1 MLNLAAYHFT
11 PLDDPRGLA
20 GRLRQAATEAGLKG
34 TILVAPEG
42 INLFLAG
49 EDAAVRGLVDLLR
62 SLPGLQGLQPK
73 YSHSSRI
80 PFARLKVKLKPVI
93 IRFGH
98 PHATPLASGERAPA
112 VQPRTLARWLGQ
124 GGRDD
129 QGRPLV
135 LLALTFI
142 LPLLFM
148 LFSSLKPKDQIL
160 SDLTTFRAFLPVGD
174 LSLDNY
180 VGVFN
185 RVPVARFFLNSII
198 VTTTIVV
205 LGLVVN
211 SMAGFAIARLN
222 FRGKKILLGAI
233 IATLIV
239 PFETFAIPMVYLISK
254 LPRIGF
260 YPDGVALDWG
270 WNNSFEVLI
279 IPFIAN
285 AFSIFLFTQYY
296 SSIPKEL
303 DEAARVDGA
312 GWFKIYW
319 KVVSPLAMPAFATSA
334 ILTFLP
340 QWNSYLWPLLVIQQE
355 ELRPVQVG
363 LRYFFAS
370 GTAEGTPWGQIM
382 AYTSLITIPV
392 IIVFLMFQRAFI
404 SSIAS
409 SGVKG

>member
-1 MLNLAAYHFT
+1 MS
-11 PLDDPRGLA
+11 
-20 GRLRQAATEAGLKG
+20 ATTEEK
-34 TILVAPEG
+34 T
-42 INLFLAG
+42 
-49 EDAAVRGLVDLLR
+49 
-62 SLPGLQGLQPK
+62 SK
-73 YSHSSRI
+73 
-80 PFARLKVKLKPVI
+80 KV
-93 IRFGH
+93 
-98 PHATPLASGERAPA
+98 
-112 VQPRTLARWLGQ
+112 WLSYI
-124 GGRDD
+124 
-129 QGRPLV
+129 PLV

-270 WNNSFEVLI
+270 CNNSFEVLI

-285 AFSIFLFTQYY
+285 AFSIYLYY
-296 SSIPKEL
+296 SAFQSIPKEL
-303 DEAARVDGA
+303 DEAAAFLNLSLASLSWYRAQRIGPDHVRVGA
-312 GWFKIYW
+312 NSVRYGAN
-319 KVVSPLAMPAFATSA
+319 PGRPAS
-334 ILTFLP
+334 
-340 QWNSYLWPLLVIQQE
+340 
-355 ELRPVQVG
+355 LRPVHG
-363 LRYFFAS
+363 RRSAGPRARWRSARARHHAPRHACAATHRLR
-370 GTAEGTPWGQIM
+370 
-382 AYTSLITIPV
+382 
-392 IIVFLMFQRAFI
+392 R
-404 SSIAS
+404 
-409 SGVKG
+409 

>member
-1 MLNLAAYHFT
+1 MS
-11 PLDDPRGLA
+11 
-20 GRLRQAATEAGLKG
+20 ATTEEK
-34 TILVAPEG
+34 T
-42 INLFLAG
+42 
-49 EDAAVRGLVDLLR
+49 
-62 SLPGLQGLQPK
+62 SK
-73 YSHSSRI
+73 KS
-80 PFARLKVKLKPVI
+80 
-93 IRFGH
+93 
-98 PHATPLASGERAPA
+98 
-112 VQPRTLARWLGQ
+112 WLSYI
-124 GGRDD
+124 
-129 QGRPLV
+129 PLV

-205 LGLVVN
+205 LGLIVN

-222 FRGKKILLGAI
+222 FRGKKVLLGAI

-303 DEAARVDGA
+303 D
-312 GWFKIYW
+312 
-319 KVVSPLAMPAFATSA
+319 ATSA

-355 ELRPVQVG
+355 DLRPVQVG

-392 IIVFLMFQRAFI
+392 IIVFLLFQRAFI

>member
-1 MLNLAAYHFT
+1 MS
-11 PLDDPRGLA
+11 
-20 GRLRQAATEAGLKG
+20 ATTAEKKSSKG
-34 TILVAPEG
+34 WISY
-42 INLFLAG
+42 I
-49 EDAAVRGLVDLLR
+49 
-62 SLPGLQGLQPK
+62 
-73 YSHSSRI
+73 
-80 PFARLKVKLKPVI
+80 
-93 IRFGH
+93 
-98 PHATPLASGERAPA
+98 
-112 VQPRTLARWLGQ
+112 
-124 GGRDD
+124 
-129 QGRPLV
+129 PLV

-148 LFSSLKPKDQIL
+148 IFSSLKPRDQIL
-160 SDLTTFRAFLPVGD
+160 ADLTSWRAFAPVGE
-174 LSLDNY
+174 LSLENY

-198 VTTTIVV
+198 VTTIIVV
-205 LGLVVN
+205 VGLVVN

-222 FRGKKILLGAI
+222 FRGKNILLGAI
-233 IATLIV
+233 VATLIV
-239 PFETFAIPMVYLISK
+239 PFETFAIPMVYMISS
-254 LPRIGF
+254 LPRLGF
-260 YPDGVALDWG
+260 YPDGLALDWG
-270 WNNSFEVLI
+270 WNNSYEVLI

-312 GWFKIYW
+312 GWFKIYRS
-319 KVVSPLAMPAFATSA
+319 VVSPLAGPAFATSA

-340 QWNSYLWPLLVIQQE
+340 QWNSYLWPLLVIQKE
-355 ELRPVQVG
+355 DLRPVQVG